1 MRRIY
6 CTFCNE
12 CMLYGRHIKKI
23 YSAMITLFNA
33 AKIIIVHNADRNVLG
48 EILVIK

>member
-1 MRRIY
+1 MSA
-6 CTFCNE
+6 C
-12 CMLYGRHIKKI
+12 CMADISKKI